1 MVIDLQIKRD
11 DQDYAEERSKVAN
24 NKFQKNETLSESG
37 KRKQGQM
44 VAVESPLINT
54 VENSQIGDGLN
65 HLNAEN
71 DDDSQVV
78 FEE

>member
-1 MVIDLQIKRD
+1 
-11 DQDYAEERSKVAN
+11 
-24 NKFQKNETLSESG
+24 
-37 KRKQGQM
+37 M

-65 HLNAEN
+65 HLNLEN
-71 DDDSQVV
+71 EDDDSQVV